1 MLHIIDVLMM
11 MVHIY
16 LADVCA
22 MNSEDTTRTFNRIH
36 VYRNGGTMRADN
48 FYLTLQMFAEK

>member
-1 MLHIIDVLMM
+1 MM

-48 FYLTLQMFAEK
+48 FYLTLQMFAEQ